1 MSSHHI
7 KSYDNTLLNSHTK
20 ETLSTVRLYSMYSR
34 ELIQEKLRNSQD
46 VNGIVVLTAKSLSEY
61 LFIVDVV
68 STTWREKLYSRK
80 DSTKRFYPGEL
91 APWFRGVSKS
101 TYRLQPTLIRF
112 VTDEVFKSRESR
124 EKYQHDYD
132 QDFDDLRSILKV
144 EEYLLQRF
152 KSFGSPLFG
161 NRLPESEIGWNFVLR
176 HHRAPS
182 RLLDWS
188 KGSLVALHFAIGK
201 KHHRTSDESKA
212 AVWILEPRR
221 LAELTTKTRRILGVN
236 KESDQVHISMFH
248 GGRNEKDTVKSYTN
262 EAGEEVN
269 ITKHMNNHYPLPII
283 PNLFSPRIATHIGRF
298 TLHSIEQAKKPD
310 GGFEEFAMTAAKQ
323 DQGMCYLVKVE
334 IPLKQSDEMAR
345 MLRMT
350 GIADINF
357 SQDLDDLANELRL
370 RVKLGNQA
378 MPDS

>member
-1 MSSHHI
+1 
-7 KSYDNTLLNSHTK
+7 
-20 ETLSTVRLYSMYSR
+20 MYSR
-34 ELIQEKLRNSQD
+34 EEIQKLLRDGKSVD
-46 VNGIVVLTAKSLSEY
+46 GIVTLTADALSEY
-61 LFIVDVV
+61 LWIVDIV
-68 STTWREKLYSRK
+68 TATWREKLYSRK
-80 DSTKRFYPGEL
+80 DDTKRFYPGEL

-101 TYRLQPTLIRF
+101 TYSLQPTLIRF
-112 VTDEVFKSRESR
+112 VTDEVFNSRESR
-124 EKYQHDYD
+124 EKHQHDYD
-132 QDFDDLRSILKV
+132 KEFDDLRTILKV

-161 NRLPESEIGWNFVLR
+161 NRLPENEIGWNFVLR

-201 KHHRTSDESKA
+201 RQNRASEESKA

-236 KESDQVHISMFH
+236 KDSDQQHISMFH
-248 GGRNEKDTVKSYTN
+248 GGRDEQNPSKSYKDADGN
-262 EAGEEVN
+262 RVD
-269 ITKHMNNHYPLPII
+269 IKKYMNNFYPLPII

-298 TLHSIEQAKKPD
+298 TLHTIEQAKKPD
-310 GGFEEFAMTAAKQ
+310 GGFKEFAKTAAEQ
-323 DQGMCYLVKVE
+323 DQGMSYLVKVE
-334 IPLKQSDEMAR
+334 ISLKQREEMAR

-357 SQDLDDLANELRL
+357 SHDLDDLANELRL
-370 RVKLGNQA
+370 RVKLGNKSLST
-378 MPDS
+378 PLP

>member
-1 MSSHHI
+1 MLTKNLI
-7 KSYDNTLLNSHTK
+7 EKKLINSEDK
-20 ETLSTVRLYSMYSR
+20 
-34 ELIQEKLRNSQD
+34 
-46 VNGIVVLTAKSLSEY
+46 VNGIAVLSARSLGEY
-61 LFIVDVV
+61 LFIVDAV
-68 STTWREKLYSRK
+68 TTIWREKLHARK
-80 DSTKRFYPGEL
+80 DDTKRFYPGEL
-91 APWFRGVSKS
+91 APWFRGVSDS

-112 VTDEVFKSRESR
+112 VAEEVFTSTKLR
-124 EKYQHDYD
+124 EKHRHDYD
-132 QDFDDLRSILKV
+132 KEFDDLRSILKV

-161 NRLPESEIGWNFVLR
+161 NRLPENEIGWNFVLR

-201 KHHRTSDESKA
+201 KYNRMSDVKEA

-236 KESDQVHISMFH
+236 KDSDKEHISMFH
-248 GGRNEKDTVKSYTN
+248 GGPKEKDPEKKYIN
-262 EAGEEVN
+262 EAGEEVPM
-269 ITKHMNNHYPLPII
+269 TKHMNNYYPLPII

-298 TLHSIEQAKKPD
+298 TLHTIEQAKKPD
-310 GGFEEFAMTAAKQ
+310 GGFEDFAMTAANK
-323 DQGMCYLVKVE
+323 DEGMCYLVKVV
-334 IPLKQSDEMAR
+334 IPMEQREQREEMVR

-357 SQDLDDLANELRL
+357 SQDLDDLANELKL
-370 RVKLGNQA
+370 RVSLGTYA
-378 MPDS
+378 KPDS

>member
-1 MSSHHI
+1 MHS
-7 KSYDNTLLNSHTK
+7 K
-20 ETLSTVRLYSMYSR
+20 ED
-34 ELIQEKLRNSQD
+34 IQKLLRNSGD
-46 VNGIVVLTAKSLSEY
+46 VDGIVTLTAETFGEY
-61 LFIVDVV
+61 ISIVDAV
-68 STTWREKLYSRK
+68 TETWREKLYSRK
-80 DSTKRFYPGEL
+80 DETKRFYPGEL

-101 TYRLQPTLIRF
+101 IYRLQPTLIRF
-112 VTDEVFKSRESR
+112 VTDEVFNSMESK
-124 EKYQHDYD
+124 EKHLHDYD
-132 QDFDDLRSILKV
+132 KEYDDLRTILKV

-161 NRLPESEIGWNFVLR
+161 DRLPESEIGWNFVLR

-201 KHHRTSDESKA
+201 SHIRTCDESKA

-236 KESDQVHISMFH
+236 KDSDQEHISMFH
-248 GGRNEKDTVKSYTN
+248 GGPDEKEPSKPYKDPDGNWVRIK
-262 EAGEEVN
+262 
-269 ITKHMNNHYPLPII
+269 KHMNNSYPLPII

-298 TLHSIEQAKKPD
+298 TLHTIEQAKKQD
-310 GGFEEFAMTAAKQ
+310 GGFKEFAMTAADQ
-323 DQGMCYLVKVE
+323 DQGMSYLVKVE
-334 IPLKQSDEMAR
+334 ISLKQREEMAR

-370 RVKLGNQA
+370 RVKLGNKSLTT
-378 MPDS
+378 PPL

>member
-1 MSSHHI
+1 
-7 KSYDNTLLNSHTK
+7 
-20 ETLSTVRLYSMYSR
+20 
-34 ELIQEKLRNSQD
+34 
-46 VNGIVVLTAKSLSEY
+46 
-61 LFIVDVV
+61 
-68 STTWREKLYSRK
+68 
-80 DSTKRFYPGEL
+80 
-91 APWFRGVSKS
+91 VSKS

-112 VTDEVFKSRESR
+112 VTEEVFNSRESR
-124 EKYQHDYD
+124 EKHQHDYD
-132 QDFDDLRSILKV
+132 KGFDDLRSILKV

-201 KHHRTSDESKA
+201 NQNRTSNESKA

-236 KESDQVHISMFH
+236 KDSDQQHIDMFH
-248 GGRNEKDTVKSYTN
+248 GGPDEQTPSKTYKDAEGNQV
-262 EAGEEVN
+262 EVR
-269 ITKHMNNHYPLPII
+269 KYMNNFYPLPII

-298 TLHSIEQAKKPD
+298 TLHTIEQAKKPD
-310 GGFEEFAMTAAKQ
+310 GGFKEFAVTAAGL
-323 DQGMCYLVKVE
+323 DQGMCYLIKVE
-334 IPLKQSDEMAR
+334 ISLKQSDEMVR

-357 SQDLDDLANELRL
+357 SQDLDDLANELRM
-370 RVKLGNQA
+370 RVKLGNNSLTN
-378 MPDS
+378 PSI

>member
-1 MSSHHI
+1 
-7 KSYDNTLLNSHTK
+7 
-20 ETLSTVRLYSMYSR
+20 MYSR
-34 ELIQEKLRNSQD
+34 EEIQKLIRNSKSVD
-46 VNGIVVLTAKSLSEY
+46 GIVSLTAETLSEY

-68 STTWREKLYSRK
+68 TATWREKLNSRK
-80 DSTKRFYPGEL
+80 DDTKRFYPGEL

-112 VTDEVFKSRESR
+112 VTDEVFNSRESR
-124 EKYQHDYD
+124 EKHQHDYD
-132 QDFDDLRSILKV
+132 KEFDDLRTILKV

-161 NRLPESEIGWNFVLR
+161 SRLPESEIGWNFVLR

-201 KHHRTSDESKA
+201 NHNRTPDESKA

-236 KESDQVHISMFH
+236 KESDQKHISMFH
-248 GGRNEKDTVKSYTN
+248 GGPDEITTWKTYKDADGNPVDIKKY
-262 EAGEEVN
+262 
-269 ITKHMNNHYPLPII
+269 MNNFYPLPII

-298 TLHSIEQAKKPD
+298 TLHTIEQAKKPD
-310 GGFEEFAMTAAKQ
+310 GGFKEFAMTAAQQ
-323 DQGMCYLVKVE
+323 DQGMCYLIKVE
-334 IPLKQSDEMAR
+334 ISLKQREEMAR

-370 RVKLGNQA
+370 RVKLGNKSLTT
-378 MPDS
+378 PPL

>member
-1 MSSHHI
+1 MLA
-7 KSYDNTLLNSHTK
+7 KK
-20 ETLSTVRLYSMYSR
+20 
-34 ELIQEKLRNSQD
+34 LIQEKLTRSED
-46 VNGIVVLTAKSLSEY
+46 KVNGIVVLTANSLGEY
-61 LFIVDVV
+61 LFIVDAVT
-68 STTWREKLYSRK
+68 TTWRNKLYSRK
-80 DSTKRFYPGEL
+80 DDSKRFYPGEL
-91 APWFRGVSKS
+91 APWFRGVTDS

-112 VTDEVFKSRESR
+112 VEDEVFNTTELR
-124 EKYQHDYD
+124 EKHRHDYD
-132 QDFDDLRSILKV
+132 KDFDDLRSILKI

-161 NRLPESEIGWNFVLR
+161 NRLPENEIGWNFVLR

-201 KHHRTSDESKA
+201 KYNRTSDDKDA

-236 KESDQVHISMFH
+236 KESDKAHISMFH
-248 GGRNEKDTVKSYTN
+248 GGRSNVPPIEPKTYIN
-262 EAGEEVN
+262 EAGEEET
-269 ITKHMNNHYPLPII
+269 IIKHMNNYYPLPII

-298 TLHSIEQAKKPD
+298 TLHTIEQAKKPD
-310 GGFEEFAMTAAKQ
+310 GGFEEFAMTAAKE
-323 DQGMCYLVKVE
+323 DEGMCYLVKVIITRE
-334 IPLKQSDEMAR
+334 LREEMVR

-357 SQDLDDLANELRL
+357 SQDLDDLANELKL
-370 RVKLGNQA
+370 RVKLGPYA
-378 MPDS
+378 ADPDI

>member
-1 MSSHHI
+1 M
-7 KSYDNTLLNSHTK
+7 
-20 ETLSTVRLYSMYSR
+20 LSKD
-34 ELIQEKLRNSQD
+34 LIQEKLINSKEK
-46 VNGIVVLTAKSLSEY
+46 VNGIAVLTARTLGEY
-61 LFIVDVV
+61 LFIVDAV
-68 STTWREKLYSRK
+68 TATWREKLYSRK
-80 DSTKRFYPGEL
+80 DDTKRFYPGEL
-91 APWFRGVSKS
+91 APWFRGVTDS

-112 VTDEVFKSRESR
+112 VEDEVFNSTELR
-124 EKYQHDYD
+124 EKHRHDYD
-132 QDFDDLRSILKV
+132 KEFDDLPSILKV

-161 NRLPESEIGWNFVLR
+161 NRLPENEIGWNFVLR

-201 KHHRTSDESKA
+201 KYNKMSDDKEA

-236 KESDQVHISMFH
+236 KDSDKEHISMFH
-248 GGRNEKDTVKSYTN
+248 GGPKEKDLPKTYIN
-262 EAGEEVN
+262 EAGEEVPM
-269 ITKHMNNHYPLPII
+269 TKHMNNYYPLPII

-298 TLHSIEQAKKPD
+298 TLHTIEQAKQPD
-310 GGFEEFAMTAAKQ
+310 GGFEDFAMTAAKK
-323 DQGMCYLVKVE
+323 DDGMCYLVKVVITKE
-334 IPLKQSDEMAR
+334 QREEMVR

-357 SQDLDDLANELRL
+357 SQDLDDLANELKL
-370 RVKLGNQA
+370 RVSLGTYA
-378 MPDS
+378 KPDS

>member
-1 MSSHHI
+1 MAATPT
-7 KSYDNTLLNSHTK
+7 KLYNNVKFKMNSK
-20 ETLSTVRLYSMYSR
+20 DEIQK
-34 ELIQEKLRNSQD
+34 LIENSKD
-46 VNGIVVLTAKSLSEY
+46 VGGIVTLTAETLSEY

-68 STTWREKLYSRK
+68 TTTWREKLNSRK
-80 DSTKRFYPGEL
+80 DDTKRFYPGEL

-112 VTDEVFKSRESR
+112 VTDEVFNSMESR
-124 EKYQHDYD
+124 VKHQHDYD
-132 QDFDDLRSILKV
+132 KEFDDLRTILKV

-201 KHHRTSDESKA
+201 SQNRITDESNA

-236 KESDQVHISMFH
+236 KDSDQQHISMFH
-248 GGRNEKDTVKSYTN
+248 GGRDEQEPEKPYKDADGKKIY
-262 EAGEEVN
+262 
-269 ITKHMNNHYPLPII
+269 IKKYMNNHYPLPII

-298 TLHSIEQAKKPD
+298 TLHTIEQAKKPD
-310 GGFEEFAMTAAKQ
+310 GGFKEFALTAAEQ
-323 DQGMCYLVKVE
+323 DQGMCYLIKVE
-334 IPLKQSDEMAR
+334 ISLKQSEEMSR

-370 RVKLGNQA
+370 RVKLGNKNLKI
-378 MPDS
+378 PPL

>member
-1 MSSHHI
+1 M
-7 KSYDNTLLNSHTK
+7 NSRK
-20 ETLSTVRLYSMYSR
+20 LV
-34 ELIQEKLRNSQD
+34 QEKLVQEKLGNSKKSK
-46 VNGIVVLTAKSLSEY
+46 GIVVLTARSLGEY
-61 LFIVDVV
+61 LSIVDVV
-68 STTWREKLYSRK
+68 TATWREKLYSRK
-80 DSTKRFYPGEL
+80 DDTKRFYPGEL

-112 VTDEVFKSRESR
+112 ITDEVFNSTEPR
-124 EKYQHDYD
+124 EKHQHDYD
-132 QDFDDLRSILKV
+132 KEFDDLRSILKV
-144 EEYLLQRF
+144 EDYLLQRF

-161 NRLPESEIGWNFVLR
+161 NRLPESEIGWNLVLR

-188 KGSLVALHFAIGK
+188 KGSLVTLHFAIGK
-201 KHHRTSDESKA
+201 KLHRTSDESKA

-236 KESDQVHISMFH
+236 KDSDQEHISMFH
-248 GGRNEKDTVKSYTN
+248 GYRNSKDPEKSYRN
-262 EAGEEVN
+262 DAGEDVT
-269 ITKHMNNHYPLPII
+269 IIKHMNNHYPLPII

-298 TLHSIEQAKKPD
+298 TLHTIEQAKKPD
-310 GGFEEFAMTAAKQ
+310 GGFEEFAMTAAEQ
-323 DQGMCYLVKVE
+323 DEGMCYLVKVD
-334 IPLKQSDEMAR
+334 IPLEQREEMGR

-370 RVKLGNQA
+370 RVKLGNYTK
-378 MPDS
+378 PDSMIVRNQDPI

>member
-1 MSSHHI
+1 MYSKEQIESLLTNGKESDGI
-7 KSYDNTLLNSHTK
+7 ATLAA
-20 ETLSTVRLYSMYSR
+20 ETLS
-34 ELIQEKLRNSQD
+34 D
-46 VNGIVVLTAKSLSEY
+46 Y

-68 STTWREKLYSRK
+68 TATWRKKLHSRK
-80 DSTKRFYPGEL
+80 DDTKKFYPGEL

-112 VTDEVFKSRESR
+112 VTEEVFNSRESR
-124 EKYQHDYD
+124 EKHQHDYD
-132 QDFDDLRSILKV
+132 KEFDDLRSILKV

-201 KHHRTSDESKA
+201 NQNRTSNESKA

-236 KESDQVHISMFH
+236 KDSDQQHIDMFH
-248 GGRNEKDTVKSYTN
+248 GGPDEQKPSKTYKDAEGNQV
-262 EAGEEVN
+262 EVR
-269 ITKHMNNHYPLPII
+269 KYMNNFYPLPII

-298 TLHSIEQAKKPD
+298 TLHTIEQAKKPD
-310 GGFEEFAMTAAKQ
+310 GGFKEFAVTAAEL
-323 DQGMCYLVKVE
+323 DQGMCYLIKVE
-334 IPLKQSDEMAR
+334 ISLKQRDEMVR

-357 SQDLDDLANELRL
+357 SQDLDDLANELRM
-370 RVKLGNQA
+370 RVKLGNNSLTN
-378 MPDS
+378 PSI